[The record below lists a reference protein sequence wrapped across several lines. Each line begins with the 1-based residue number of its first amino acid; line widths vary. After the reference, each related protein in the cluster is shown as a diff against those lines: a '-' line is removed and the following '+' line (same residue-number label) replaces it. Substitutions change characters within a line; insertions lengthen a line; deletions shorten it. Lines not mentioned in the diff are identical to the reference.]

1 MNTSRRKFIKT
12 TGAGTLG
19 IGLLPVFN
27 QISNV
32 FGADL
37 PLGLTRTT
45 PESQG
50 VSSKAILNFI
60 NAANASGLGW
70 HSFMLLRHG
79 KVISEGW
86 WNPFEPGFKHTLYS
100 LSKSF
105 TSTAIGL
112 LVKEGKINIDTPVIS
127 FFPEDAPAMP
137 EENLK
142 KMKVKHLLTMN
153 TGHGEDTMPKLRASD
168 KPWTKT
174 FLEQKV
180 NFEPGSHF
188 LYNTGATYMLGAIVH
203 KITGETLEK
212 YLTPRLFQPLD
223 IKGYD
228 WETSPQGLNTAGYGL
243 RIKTEDIAK
252 FGQLYLQ
259 KGKWEGKEILTESWV
274 NDATSNQT
282 KSQEG
287 NGDWAQGYGYQ
298 FWRCKP
304 GFYRGDGAYGQFCI
318 VMPEQDVV
326 LAVTSESWDMQ
337 KSMTTMWDN
346 LLPGI
351 QASTLTENKSDLTDL
366 KTGLKNL
373 KIPVI
378 KGSVNS
384 SSASKYNDKKFKL
397 DKNDLAAGQMQFKF

>member
-19 IGLLPVFN
+19 LGFLPALN
-27 QISNV
+27 QITNI
-32 FGADL
+32 FETDL
-37 PLGLTRTT
+37 PSGLTRTT

-86 WNPFEPGFKHTLYS
+86 WSPFEPGFRHTLYS

-112 LVKEGKINIDTPVIS
+112 LVKEGKLNIDTPVIS
-127 FFPEDAPAMP
+127 FFPDDAPAMP

-153 TGHGEDTMPKLRASD
+153 TGHGEDTMPKMRASD

-180 NFEPGSHF
+180 NFEPSTHF

-228 WETSPQGLNTAGYGL
+228 PRNPYAIGPDEELVAVAAEEQAEYKTIPQMEKAIS
-243 RIKTEDIAK
+243 RIKKDMEKAARDLDFMEAARLRDEM
-252 FGQLYLQ
+252 FL
-259 KGKWEGKEILTESWV
+259 
-274 NDATSNQT
+274 
-282 KSQEG
+282 
-287 NGDWAQGYGYQ
+287 
-298 FWRCKP
+298 
-304 GFYRGDGAYGQFCI
+304 
-318 VMPEQDVV
+318 
-326 LAVTSESWDMQ
+326 MQ
-337 KSMTTMWDN
+337 KSLEEM
-346 LLPGI
+346 
-351 QASTLTENKSDLTDL
+351 
-366 KTGLKNL
+366 
-373 KIPVI
+373 
-378 KGSVNS
+378 
-384 SSASKYNDKKFKL
+384 KK
-397 DKNDLAAGQMQFKF
+397 